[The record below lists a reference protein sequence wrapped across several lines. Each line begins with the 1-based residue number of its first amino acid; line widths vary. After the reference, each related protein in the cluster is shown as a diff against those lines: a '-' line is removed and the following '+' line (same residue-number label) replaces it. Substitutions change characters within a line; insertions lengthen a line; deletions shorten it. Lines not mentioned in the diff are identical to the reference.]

1 MATSF
6 VHLRWSKKD
15 SNPKSLLKL
24 DVETVLPQRREE
36 DDEKFSQS
44 QNPKPQIRH
53 THLHSHPPLTVILDT
68 FIFFFTPETTSS
80 SHFAPPYFTAALM
93 AAR

>member
-15 SNPKSLLKL
+15 SNPQSLLKL

-53 THLHSHPPLTVILDT
+53 THL
-68 FIFFFTPETTSS
+68 
-80 SHFAPPYFTAALM
+80 
-93 AAR
+93 